1 MFLKRIVVLGVQLD
15 GGVDNAANE
24 LPDGEAELVHWALQ
38 VVAEDGVV
46 DGEEGVGAGEDHRE
60 RGKVPLQPWVD
71 GEAACCRVH
80 ASHVLDV
87 VDVLL
92 GQLRLAVPWNRFSH
106 VVCATLDLSSPRM
119 YNKSELSIP
128 ISKHAIPYT

>member
-1 MFLKRIVVLGVQLD
+1 MQLD

-92 GQLRLAVPWNRFSH
+92 GQLRLAVPWNSFLH
-106 VVCATLDLSSPRM
+106 VVCGNFRFKLSQ
-119 YNKSELSIP
+119 NV
-128 ISKHAIPYT
+128 

>member
-1 MFLKRIVVLGVQLD
+1 MQLD

-87 VDVLL
+87 VDILL

-119 YNKSELSIP
+119 YNKPELSIP

>member
-1 MFLKRIVVLGVQLD
+1 MQLD

-46 DGEEGVGAGEDHRE
+46 DGEEGVGAGEDHGE
-60 RGKVPLQPWVD
+60 GGKVPLQPRVD
-71 GEAACCRVH
+71 GEAASRRVH
-80 ASHVLDV
+80 AGHVLHV

-92 GQLRLAVPWNRFSH
+92 SQLCLAVP
-106 VVCATLDLSSPRM
+106 
-119 YNKSELSIP
+119 
-128 ISKHAIPYT
+128 

>member
-1 MFLKRIVVLGVQLD
+1 MKLHGSIHNCRTHLLD
-15 GGVDNAANE
+15 EEG
-24 LPDGEAELVHWALQ
+24 ELVGRGLQ
-38 VVAEDGVV
+38 VLSQDGLV
-46 DGEEGVGAGEDHRE
+46 DPEEGVVARE
-60 RGKVPLQPWVD
+60 HNREGGKVALQPWVD

>member
-1 MFLKRIVVLGVQLD
+1 MQLD

-46 DGEEGVGAGEDHRE
+46 DGEEGVGPGEDHRE

-106 VVCATLDLSSPRM
+106 VVCATLSSPRIVNTNQQTCNSLHM
-119 YNKSELSIP
+119 IMASGHKNTNQCP
-128 ISKHAIPYT
+128 